1 MKYYNSFS
9 MPAFSG
15 KELKAA
21 SRLLRKEH
29 PNGPRVQST
38 IKPDKDYS
46 FNEIANNI
54 RPTLLEISKSL
65 Y

>member
-1 MKYYNSFS
+1 MKYYNSFN
-9 MPAFSG
+9 MPSFTG
-15 KELKAA
+15 RELKTA
-21 SRLLRKEH
+21 SRLLRMEY
-29 PNGPRVQST
+29 PDGPRTQST
-38 IKPDKDYS
+38 TKPDKNYS

>member
-29 PNGPRVQST
+29 PDGPRVQST
-38 IKPDKDYS
+38 IKPDKNYS